1 MAEFAKA
8 RGEKNDLRRKE
19 IEKLTSAIESRR
31 AFLARKQ
38 RVRLEEEGRLSQMET
53 EKVSNFPESSWN
65 TLRFWRLSVLEAYE
79 KTQTRRDTKWS
90 FFRPKNT
97 NYICM

>member
-8 RGEKNDLRRKE
+8 RRERDDLRGKE

-38 RVRLEEEGRLSQMET
+38 RVHLETEGRLSQMET

-65 TLRFWRLSVLEAYE
+65 TLRFRRLSVLEAYE
-79 KTQTRRDTKWS
+79 KTKTRRDTKWS

-97 NYICM
+97 N